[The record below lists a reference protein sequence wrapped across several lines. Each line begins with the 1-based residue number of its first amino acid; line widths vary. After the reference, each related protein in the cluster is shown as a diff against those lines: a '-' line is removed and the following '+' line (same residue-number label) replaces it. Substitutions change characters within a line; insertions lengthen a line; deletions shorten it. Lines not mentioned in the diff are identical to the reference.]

1 MVNLVNEP
9 LKTVQVN
16 VPSCK
21 DPKVKTESST
31 KENSDKPKTMK
42 ILTESVQR

>member
-16 VPSCK
+16 VPYDKTSK
-21 DPKVKTESST
+21 IKTESLS
-31 KENSDKPKTMK
+31 KEDDKPKTMK